1 MIPVFLFQRSIS
13 DPAGTFYV
21 LDHGLAVNSKVN
33 EPVTCTF
40 SDGAISGDVTGTY
53 TVTEGTNYVTL
64 NIGKA
69 VYKGVMINMTDEAGN
84 NVFCISATGDNNHA
98 IWCVH
103 YMVDEGA
110 DATDNI
116 KQ

>member
-1 MIPVFLFQRSIS
+1 MVIENSKNGYRMIPVLFFQWSIS

-33 EPVTCTF
+33 KPVSCTF
-40 SDGAISGDVTGTY
+40 SDGTISGDITGTY

-64 NIGKA
+64 NIGK
-69 VYKGVMINMTDEAGN
+69 
-84 NVFCISATGDNNHA
+84 TGDNNHS

-103 YMVDEGA
+103 YMVDEET

-116 KQ
+116 NQ